1 MKILKCLCFVTFLCS
16 IYTLKAQ
23 QISTDTSATLEA
35 LIQAN
40 LGQGCVDIS
49 NVSSSVNGQF
59 NGLNS
64 YGAFDKADSNFPFQN
79 GIVLSTGS
87 IESGGNGLN
96 TNTLNEGNSSWP
108 SDSDLENTLG
118 ISGTLNATSIEFDFI
133 STTSQISFDYILAS
147 EEYNT
152 NFPCQYSDGFAFL
165 IKKADSPDPFE
176 NIALV
181 PGTTTPV
188 NTSTIHD
195 EVVGFC
201 DAQNPEFFEGYNIG
215 DTNYNGR
222 TKVLTATATISPN
235 VLYRIKLIIA
245 DQTDQN
251 YDSAVF
257 IERTENLASVD
268 LGPDID
274 TCAQTTSL
282 NANVQ
287 NDLATYQ
294 WFRDGNLISGAT
306 SSIYQTGISG
316 TYKVEVTIEIN
327 NNSCIIEDE
336 IIVNLGSE
344 VTIDQLS
351 DFILCDDASNDGQEV
366 FDLTAKD
373 SEVLNEVPNGNY
385 SISYHLTNSGAIT
398 DTEIISNPL
407 LNSSNPQ
414 TIYVRVEEVSTG
426 CVGFTS
432 FDLVVNN
439 SPIYNSPSNI
449 NICDDNTADG
459 ITVIDFAPTTSE
471 ILSGN
476 PDLSVQYFSSQGLA
490 EIGQD
495 PISQPYVNTNS
506 SETLFIRVED
516 NNTGCFDIMPIS
528 ISVLENPVINTEI
541 QWITA
546 CETDNDGFEVFDI
559 TSVTNDILQGITG
572 VSVSFYESIEDA
584 QEDINVIPD
593 PTAYQNIIPF
603 FQFVYIK
610 VTNDTTGCSSIMPI
624 ELHTN
629 IVDSGFNY
637 NDFGVCDDES
647 NDGIANFDLSQVE
660 LAILD
665 NYEDFEISFFETEN
679 DQLSNTNALDKSVAY
694 TATSINT
701 TLYISATLEFCVQ
714 FNTIEL
720 VIHPAFEIQNLDT
733 VEYCDTDFDGSTSI
747 ILSTFNNYV
756 STGIDFPNVRYYLT
770 EQDAIDNVNALPT
783 SFVNSVNPITIF
795 TRVTN
800 SQTTCFDISPLE
812 ILVIDPPVVTAPDNI
827 IICDDDQDGQWIVNL
842 ENQIP
847 NIVTDVTDLEITFH
861 TSFLDA
867 EDGVNSIETPDSYNT
882 STKSVFV
889 RVENLLTT
897 CYSIVDFEV
906 IVNTLPDFIPISTY
920 QACESDGDGFNEFIF
935 NVKDLEILNGQTGKE
950 VLYFETAQDAIDR
963 TNIIDKNVPYQN
975 LTNPQTIYV
984 RVENITDIEC
994 FGTSSL
1000 EIEVTQFVL
1009 FNTPTDIT
1017 VCDDSSNDGF
1027 EALDL
1032 NQKIAEI
1039 SAGISENL
1047 DISFHLSFQ
1056 DADLNLNELP
1066 LDYTN
1071 QFNPQQLYAR
1081 IENEILCPAV
1091 TGFTVNIIQV
1101 PEINPAPDLTTCD
1114 EDYDGL
1120 TTFDLTEVETEVL
1133 DVRVDNISISY
1144 HETFENAQNDTGT
1157 IVNPQNYTN
1166 TSNPQTVYIKVTN
1179 TLSNCFNIQSINL
1192 SVNLPPQIIDF
1203 ETYEICINPNSSF
1216 DLNEIETVIFDDTTD
1231 TSDVLISYYNTLN
1244 NAQNSSNA
1252 LNSEYTYSTLSD
1264 TIFTRVEFS
1273 TTGCFYIYPFQLIV
1287 NPLPIAN
1294 QPPNP
1299 EACDDESN
1307 DGIEDFNLFSI
1318 NAAVLGNQDA
1328 NNFTVTYF
1336 NSEEDADFGTNPVTY
1351 NYVGENGETLYAR
1364 IENNTTGCHNL
1375 TQFNLIV
1382 NNHPN
1387 VPSVM
1392 VNCDTDYDS
1401 ITTFDLTSAETEL
1414 FDTANPDNIISYFES
1429 VEDLENETNVIINPT
1444 NYTNLSSPQTLYI
1457 KVFNTTANCFTYV
1470 PLVLDVNLPPAI
1482 NHLSEFEVCAN
1493 DDGTATLSD
1502 INDSLLIQTT
1512 NVVVQ
1517 YFASETDA
1525 ENQTNPLNED
1535 YQYQSSSDRIY
1546 ARIEFSTTR
1555 CYYIHEFNLIV
1566 NPTPIAHTPQNLE
1579 ECDDNFDGLFV
1590 FDLGSQ
1596 NAAVLNG
1603 QNPTEFSVSYHNDLA
1618 AAEDGINSIN
1628 QLYEAI
1634 NNEIIY
1640 VRVENNITGC
1650 YDISSFEVIIH
1661 PKPIVNIGDQVIC
1674 LENLP
1679 LIVNANTNQIGDT
1692 YLWST
1697 NETTPEIEITEVGT
1711 YSLTVTSAF
1720 GCETTEFFNVSES
1733 EAANIIVTES
1743 IDFSDPNNIIVTV
1756 EGIGNYLY
1764 QLDDDDP
1771 QISNVFENVS
1781 LGEHVLTVIDLN
1793 GCDSITKN
1801 LVVIDAPKFMT
1812 PNDDGYFDTWHITG
1826 VETLPGTII
1835 YVFDRYGKLL
1845 KTLTSNSP
1853 GWNGYYN
1860 GSLMPVSD
1868 YWYLA
1873 KVKKDGQSFEV
1884 KGHFSLRY

>member
-1 MKILKCLCFVTFLCS
+1 MTFLCS
-16 IYTLKAQ
+16 IYTTTAQ
-23 QISTDTSATLEA
+23 QISTDTSASLEA

-96 TNTLNEGNSSWP
+96 TNTLNEGNSNWP

-118 ISGTLNATSIEFDFI
+118 ISNTLNATSIEFDFI

-165 IKKADSPDPFE
+165 IKKANSPDPFE

-222 TKVLTATATISPN
+222 TKVLTATASITPN

-245 DQTDQN
+245 DQSDQN

-257 IERTENLASVD
+257 IEGTENLASVD
-268 LGPDID
+268 LGPDIE
-274 TCAQTTSL
+274 TCSQNVIL
-282 NANVQ
+282 NGDVL

-294 WFRDGNLISGAT
+294 WYRDGILIPGETNAF
-306 SSIYQTGISG
+306 YQAGISG
-316 TYKVEVTIEIN
+316 TYGVEVNIQIN
-327 NNSCIIEDE
+327 NNSCLIEDE

-344 VTIDQLS
+344 LVIDQLS
-351 DFILCDDASNDGQEV
+351 DLTLCDDASNDGVEQ
-366 FDLTAKD
+366 FDLTIRD
-373 SEVLNEVPNGNY
+373 SDVLNEVPNGNY
-385 SISYHLTNSGAIT
+385 NVTYHLTNENAIT
-398 DTEIISNPL
+398 ETAAISDPL
-407 LNSSNPQ
+407 ENTSNPQ
-414 TIYVRVEEVSTG
+414 IIYVRVEEVSTG

-432 FDLVVNN
+432 FNLVVNN

-476 PDLSVQYFSSQGLA
+476 PDLSVQYFSSQSSA
-490 EIGQD
+490 ESGQD
-495 PISQPYVNTNS
+495 PIIQPYVNTS
-506 SETLFIRVED
+506 SPETLFIRIED
-516 NNTGCFDIMPIS
+516 S
-528 ISVLENPVINTEI
+528 ISGCYDVTPITITVLENPQLNPEI

-546 CETDNDGFEVFDI
+546 CESDEDGFEVFNI

-572 VSVSFYESIEDA
+572 VSVSFYETIEDA

-593 PTAYQNIIPF
+593 PTAYQNIVPF

-610 VTNDTTGCSSIMPI
+610 VTNDTTGCSSVMPI

-647 NDGIANFDLSQVE
+647 NDGIADFDLTEVE

-665 NYEDFEISFFETEN
+665 NYEDFEIAFFETEN
-679 DQLSNTNALDKSVAY
+679 DQLSNTNALDKSVPY

-701 TLYISATLEFCVQ
+701 TLYISATLESCVQ
-714 FNTIEL
+714 FNIIEL

-756 STGIDFPNVRYYLT
+756 STGIEFPNVRYYST

-783 SFVNSVNPITIF
+783 SFINNVNPITIF

-800 SQTTCFDISPLE
+800 SQTSCFDISPLE
-812 ILVIDPPVVTAPDNI
+812 ILVIDPPVVTEPSNI

-842 ENQIP
+842 ESQIP
-847 NIVTDVTDLEITFH
+847 EIVSDVTDLEITFY
-861 TSFLDA
+861 TSFPDA
-867 EDGVNSIETPDSYNT
+867 EDGVNAIDTPNSYNT
-882 STKSVFV
+882 STKEVFV
-889 RVENLLTT
+889 RVENLVTT

-906 IVNTLPDFIPISTY
+906 IVNTLPNFIPISTY

-935 NVKDLEILNGQTGKE
+935 NVKDLEILNGQTGKD

-984 RVENITDIEC
+984 RVENNTDIEC

-1009 FNTPTDIT
+1009 YNTPTDIT
-1017 VCDDSSNDGF
+1017 ICDDSSNDGF
-1027 EALDL
+1027 ESLDL

-1081 IENEILCPAV
+1081 IENDILCPAV

-1101 PEINPAPDLTTCD
+1101 PEINPAPDLTSCD

-1120 TTFDLTEVETEVL
+1120 TAFDLTEVETEVL
-1133 DVRVDNISISY
+1133 DVRVDNINISY
-1144 HETFENAQNDTGT
+1144 HETFENAENNTAT

-1192 SVNLPPQIIDF
+1192 SVSLPPQIIEF

-1216 DLNEIETVIFDDTTD
+1216 DLNEIETVIFEDTTD
-1231 TSDVLISYYNTLN
+1231 TSDVSISYYETFN
-1244 NAQNSSNA
+1244 NAQNRSNV
-1252 LNSEYTYSTLSD
+1252 LNSDYTYSTLSD
-1264 TIFTRVEFS
+1264 TIFARVEFS

-1318 NAAVLGNQDA
+1318 NAAVLGNQSADD
-1328 NNFTVTYF
+1328 FTVTYF
-1336 NSEEDADFGTNPVTY
+1336 NSEEEADFGTNPITY

-1387 VPSVM
+1387 IPSRI
-1392 VNCDTDYDS
+1392 VNCDSDYDS
-1401 ITTFDLTSAETEL
+1401 VTTFDLTSAEAEL
-1414 FDTANPDNIISYFES
+1414 FDIANPDNIISYFES
-1429 VEDLENETNVIINPT
+1429 IDDLENETNAITNPT

-1470 PLVLDVNLPPAI
+1470 PLELDINLPPAI
-1482 NHLSEFEVCAN
+1482 NPLSEFEVCAN
-1493 DDGTATLSD
+1493 ENGTATLSD
-1502 INDSLLIQTT
+1502 VNDPLLIQTT
-1512 NVVVQ
+1512 NVIVD

-1525 ENQTNPLNED
+1525 INQTNPLNDD
-1535 YQYQSSSDRIY
+1535 YQYQSSNDVIY
-1546 ARIEFSTTR
+1546 ARVEFSTTH

-1566 NPTPIAHTPQNLE
+1566 NPTPVAHAPENLE
-1579 ECDDNFDGLFV
+1579 ACDDDFDSFYI
-1590 FDLGSQ
+1590 FDLTSQ
-1596 NAAVLNG
+1596 DASVLNG
-1603 QNPTEFSVSYHNDLA
+1603 QNPNEFSVSYHNDLV
-1618 AAEDGINSIN
+1618 AAEDGINSLN
-1628 QLYEAI
+1628 QLYEAR

-1640 VRVENNITGC
+1640 VRVENNVTGC

-1661 PKPIVNIGDQVIC
+1661 PKPNINIGDQVIC

-1679 LIVNANTNQIGDT
+1679 LRVNANTNQTGDS

-1697 NETTPEIEITEVGT
+1697 NETTPEIEINEVGT
-1711 YSLTVTSAF
+1711 YSVTVTSAF
-1720 GCETTEFFNVSES
+1720 GCETIEFFSVSES
-1733 EAANIIVTES
+1733 EAANIIITES
-1743 IDFSDPNNIIVTV
+1743 VDFSDPNNIVVTV

-1781 LGEHVLTVIDLN
+1781 LGEHILTIIDLN
-1793 GCDSITKN
+1793 GCASITKT

-1812 PNDDGYFDTWHITG
+1812 PNGDGYFDTWHITG
-1826 VETLPGTII
+1826 VETLPGTVI
-1835 YVFDRYGKLL
+1835 YIFDRYGKLL

-1873 KVKKDGQSFEV
+1873 KVKKEGESFEV